1 MNLFSKNDLFNDI
14 DFILDLLNN
23 LLIII

>member
-14 DFILDLLNN
+14 DFILDFLNN